1 VFLVSDD
8 FYETIGRILSDSF
21 SNDRDPFDMAD
32 KRKSTRRTIRR
43 NEDEDSIKKEL
54 NRRVPVPN
62 ELIEDFAILN
72 VLPGVPLED
81 CKHAWKVLL
90 KRLHPDVSS
99 VTEDGTSDL
108 VIRINN
114 SYRRIETWFNTGKI
128 IK

>member
-1 VFLVSDD
+1 MGDD

-32 KRKSTRRTIRR
+32 KRKSTRRTIIR
-43 NEDEDSIKKEL
+43 NENEDNPRKEI
-54 NRRVPVPN
+54 NRRIPVPN

-90 KRLHPDVSS
+90 KKLHPDVSN
-99 VTEDGTSDL
+99 VNGGGTSDL

>member
-1 VFLVSDD
+1 MSDD

-21 SNDRDPFDMAD
+21 SNDRDPFDVAD
-32 KRKSTRRTIRR
+32 KRKSTCRTIRR
-43 NEDEDSIKKEL
+43 NENEVNIKKET

-72 VLPGVPLED
+72 VLPGVSLED

-90 KRLHPDVSS
+90 KRVHPDVSDS
-99 VTEDGTSDL
+99 QGKATSDT

>member
-1 VFLVSDD
+1 MSDD

-32 KRKSTRRTIRR
+32 KRTSTRRTIRR
-43 NEDEDSIKKEL
+43 NENNIKKEA

-90 KRLHPDVSS
+90 KKLHPDVSN
-99 VTEDGTSDL
+99 VNGDGTSDL

>member
-1 VFLVSDD
+1 MSDD

-32 KRKSTRRTIRR
+32 KRKSTRRTISK
-43 NEDEDSIKKEL
+43 EKSEAYIKKEIP
-54 NRRVPVPN
+54 RRVPVPN

-90 KRLHPDVSS
+90 KRLHPDVS
-99 VTEDGTSDL
+99 DDATSDT

>member
-1 VFLVSDD
+1 MSDD
-8 FYETIGRILSDSF
+8 FYETIGRILGDSF

-32 KRKSTRRTIRR
+32 KRASTRRTIRR
-43 NEDEDSIKKEL
+43 NENNIKKEV
-54 NRRVPVPN
+54 NSRVPVPN

-90 KRLHPDVSS
+90 KRLHPDVSD
-99 VTEDGTSDL
+99 VNGGGTSDI

>member
-1 VFLVSDD
+1 MSDD

>member
-1 VFLVSDD
+1 MSDD

-32 KRKSTRRTIRR
+32 KRTSTRRTIRR
-43 NEDEDSIKKEL
+43 NETENNIKKEVS
-54 NRRVPVPN
+54 RRVPVPN

-90 KRLHPDVSS
+90 KRVHPDVSNS
-99 VTEDGTSDL
+99 QGEATSDT
-108 VIRINN
+108 VIRLNN

>member
-1 VFLVSDD
+1 MSDD

-21 SNDRDPFDMAD
+21 SNDRDPFDIAD
-32 KRKSTRRTIRR
+32 KRVNTRRTIRR
-43 NEDEDSIKKEL
+43 NENNIKKEV
-54 NRRVPVPN
+54 NRRIPVPN

-90 KRLHPDVSS
+90 KKLHPDVSS
-99 VTEDGTSDL
+99 ITEGGTSDL

>member
-1 VFLVSDD
+1 MGDD

-43 NEDEDSIKKEL
+43 NEDEDSIKKEVS
-54 NRRVPVPN
+54 RRVPVPN

-99 VTEDGTSDL
+99 VTEGGTSDI

>member
-1 VFLVSDD
+1 MSDD

-32 KRKSTRRTIRR
+32 KRTSTRRTIRR
-43 NEDEDSIKKEL
+43 NENNIKKEV

-99 VTEDGTSDL
+99 VTEGGTSDL

>member
-1 VFLVSDD
+1 MRDD

-21 SNDRDPFDMAD
+21 SNDRDPFDIAD
-32 KRKSTRRTIRR
+32 KRTSTRRTIIR
-43 NEDEDSIKKEL
+43 NENEVKSKREE
-54 NRRVPVPN
+54 NRRVAVPN

-81 CKHAWKVLL
+81 CKHAWKLLL
-90 KRLHPDVSS
+90 KRVHPDVS
-99 VTEDGTSDL
+99 DFHGDATSDT

>member
-1 VFLVSDD
+1 MSDD

-32 KRKSTRRTIRR
+32 KRTARRRTIRR
-43 NEDEDSIKKEL
+43 NENEDNPRKEI
-54 NRRVPVPN
+54 NRRIPVPN

-99 VTEDGTSDL
+99 VTEGGTSDL

>member
-1 VFLVSDD
+1 MSDD

-32 KRKSTRRTIRR
+32 RRKSTRRTIRR
-43 NEDEDSIKKEL
+43 DENEVNIKKEV

-90 KRLHPDVSS
+90 KRVHPDVSNS
-99 VTEDGTSDL
+99 QGEATSDT
-108 VIRINN
+108 VIRLNN

>member
-1 VFLVSDD
+1 MSDD

-21 SNDRDPFDMAD
+21 SNDRDPFDIAD
-32 KRKSTRRTIRR
+32 KRTSTRRTIRR
-43 NEDEDSIKKEL
+43 NENNIKKEL
-54 NRRVPVPN
+54 NRRIPVPN
-62 ELIEDFAILN
+62 ELVEDFAILN

-99 VTEDGTSDL
+99 VTEGGTSDL

>member
-1 VFLVSDD
+1 MSDD

-21 SNDRDPFDMAD
+21 SNDRDPFEMAD
-32 KRKSTRRTIRR
+32 KRKSTKRTIRR
-43 NEDEDSIKKEL
+43 TENEANAKKEIH
-54 NRRVPVPN
+54 RRVPVPN
-62 ELIEDFAILN
+62 DLVEDFAILN
-72 VLPGVPLED
+72 VLPGVSLED

-90 KRLHPDVSS
+90 KRVHPDVSDS
-99 VTEDGTSDL
+99 HGDGTSDL

>member
-1 VFLVSDD
+1 MSDD

-21 SNDRDPFDMAD
+21 SNDRDPFDIAD
-32 KRKSTRRTIRR
+32 KRVNTRRTIRR
-43 NEDEDSIKKEL
+43 NENNIKKEV
-54 NRRVPVPN
+54 NRRIPVPN

-90 KRLHPDVSS
+90 KKLHPDVSS
-99 VTEDGTSDL
+99 ITEGGTSDL

-128 IK
+128 IE

>member
-1 VFLVSDD
+1 MSDD

-32 KRKSTRRTIRR
+32 KRASTRRTIRR
-43 NEDEDSIKKEL
+43 NENEDNPRKEI
-54 NRRVPVPN
+54 NRRIPVPN

-99 VTEDGTSDL
+99 VTEGGTSDL

>member
-1 VFLVSDD
+1 MSDD
-8 FYETIGRILSDSF
+8 FYATIGRILSDSF

-32 KRKSTRRTIRR
+32 KRTATRRTIRR
-43 NEDEDSIKKEL
+43 NETENSVKKEIS
-54 NRRVPVPN
+54 RRVPVPN

-99 VTEDGTSDL
+99 ITEGGTSDL

>member
-1 VFLVSDD
+1 MSDD
-8 FYETIGRILSDSF
+8 FYETIGRILGDSF
-21 SNDRDPFDMAD
+21 SNDRDPFDVAD
-32 KRKSTRRTIRR
+32 KRKSSRRTIRR
-43 NEDEDSIKKEL
+43 DENEVNIKKEV

-90 KRLHPDVSS
+90 KRVHPDVSNS
-99 VTEDGTSDL
+99 QGEATSDT
-108 VIRINN
+108 VIRLNN

>member
-1 VFLVSDD
+1 MSDD

-32 KRKSTRRTIRR
+32 RRTSTRRTINR
-43 NEDEDSIKKEL
+43 NESENNIKKEV

-90 KRLHPDVSS
+90 KKLHPDVSS
-99 VTEDGTSDL
+99 ITEGGTSDL

>member
-1 VFLVSDD
+1 MGDD

-32 KRKSTRRTIRR
+32 KRKSTRRTIIR
-43 NEDEDSIKKEL
+43 NENEDNPRKEI
-54 NRRVPVPN
+54 NRRIPVPN

-99 VTEDGTSDL
+99 VTEGGTSDL

>member
-1 VFLVSDD
+1 MSDD

-21 SNDRDPFDMAD
+21 SNDRDPFDIAD
-32 KRKSTRRTIRR
+32 KRTSTRRTIRR
-43 NEDEDSIKKEL
+43 NENNIKKEL
-54 NRRVPVPN
+54 NRRIPVPN
-62 ELIEDFAILN
+62 ELVEDFAILN

-90 KRLHPDVSS
+90 KRLHPDVSD
-99 VTEDGTSDL
+99 VNGGGTSAI

>member
-1 VFLVSDD
+1 MSDD

-32 KRKSTRRTIRR
+32 KRGSIRRTIRK
-43 NEDEDSIKKEL
+43 NGTGNNIKKEV

-99 VTEDGTSDL
+99 VTESGTSDL

>member
-1 VFLVSDD
+1 MSDD

-21 SNDRDPFDMAD
+21 SNDRDPFDVVD
-32 KRKSTRRTIRR
+32 KRASTRRTIRR
-43 NEDEDSIKKEL
+43 NEDEDSIKKEVS
-54 NRRVPVPN
+54 RRVPVPN

-90 KRLHPDVSS
+90 KRLHPDVFS
-99 VTEDGTSDL
+99 VTEGGTSDL

>member
-1 VFLVSDD
+1 MSDD

-21 SNDRDPFDMAD
+21 SNDRDPFDVAD
-32 KRKSTRRTIRR
+32 KRKSSRRTIRR
-43 NEDEDSIKKEL
+43 DENEVNIKKEV

-90 KRLHPDVSS
+90 KRVHPDVSNS
-99 VTEDGTSDL
+99 QGEATSDI
-108 VIRINN
+108 VIRLNN

>member
-1 VFLVSDD
+1 MIEILLIWQ
-8 FYETIGRILSDSF
+8 IGGRVHVEQLIGMKVKIIS
-21 SNDRDPFDMAD
+21 
-32 KRKSTRRTIRR
+32 
-43 NEDEDSIKKEL
+43 KK
-54 NRRVPVPN
+54 NVNPRVPVPN

-90 KRLHPDVSS
+90 KRVHPDVSNS
-99 VTEDGTSDL
+99 QGEATSDT
-108 VIRINN
+108 VIRLNN

>member
-1 VFLVSDD
+1 MSDD

-43 NEDEDSIKKEL
+43 NEDEDSIKKEVS
-54 NRRVPVPN
+54 RRVPVPN

-90 KRLHPDVSS
+90 KKLHPDVSS
-99 VTEDGTSDL
+99 ITEGGTSDL

>member
-1 VFLVSDD
+1 MSDD

-21 SNDRDPFDMAD
+21 SNDRDPFDVAD

-43 NEDEDSIKKEL
+43 NENEANIKKEE

-72 VLPGVPLED
+72 VLPGVSLED

-90 KRLHPDVSS
+90 KRVHPDVSDS
-99 VTEDGTSDL
+99 QGETTSDT

>member
-1 VFLVSDD
+1 MSDD

-21 SNDRDPFDMAD
+21 SNDRDPFDVAN
-32 KRKSTRRTIRR
+32 KRTSVRRTIRR
-43 NEDEDSIKKEL
+43 NENETNIETEMS
-54 NRRVPVPN
+54 NRVAVPN

-90 KRLHPDVSS
+90 KRVHPDVSE
-99 VTEDGTSDL
+99 VNGEKTSDL

>member
-1 VFLVSDD
+1 MSDD

-21 SNDRDPFDMAD
+21 SNDRDPFDIAD
-32 KRKSTRRTIRR
+32 KRVNTRRTIRR
-43 NEDEDSIKKEL
+43 NENNIKKEV
-54 NRRVPVPN
+54 NRRIPVPN

-90 KRLHPDVSS
+90 KRVHPDVSNS
-99 VTEDGTSDL
+99 QGEATSDT
-108 VIRINN
+108 VIRLNN

>member
-1 VFLVSDD
+1 MSDD

-21 SNDRDPFDMAD
+21 SNDRDPFDVAD
-32 KRKSTRRTIRR
+32 KRKSSRRTIRR
-43 NEDEDSIKKEL
+43 DEDEVNIKKEV

-90 KRLHPDVSS
+90 KRVHPDVSNS
-99 VTEDGTSDL
+99 QGEATSDT
-108 VIRINN
+108 VIRLNN

>member
-1 VFLVSDD
+1 MSDD

-32 KRKSTRRTIRR
+32 KRASTRRTIRR
-43 NEDEDSIKKEL
+43 NETENSVKKEVS
-54 NRRVPVPN
+54 RRIPVPN

-90 KRLHPDVSS
+90 KKLHPDVSS
-99 VTEDGTSDL
+99 ITEGGTSDL